1 MGALD
6 GIRVLGLGVLVRAPQ
21 AALLLGDM
29 GASVN
34 KPGTLD
40 DWVSVCVETK
50 RLGGAPRRA
59 VSMLN
64 SWGAGLGREFVE
76 FGAWCSAVCGVALS
90 VPARA
95 CGAGDA
101 PFAAAGGEPCRSGF
115 CTFP

>member
-40 DWVSVCVETK
+40 DWGVGV
-50 RLGGAPRRA
+50 RRDEK
-59 VSMLN
+59 VG
-64 SWGAGLGREFVE
+64 WGSTE
-76 FGAWCSAVCGVALS
+76 
-90 VPARA
+90 
-95 CGAGDA
+95 
-101 PFAAAGGEPCRSGF
+101 SGQHA
-115 CTFP
+115 